1 MTTIGVYDSGIGGLT
16 TAVKLREVLGGYDFF
31 FYADNASMPF
41 GAKTCLEI
49 YNTVTDSM
57 KILRDNSDIQ
67 VIACNTASTV
77 VAPSGAFLLVP
88 QTTGLDPE
96 KTLILATP
104 PTLKALGANEKFFNT
119 ADTASLATLVE
130 IQASLRY
137 KSRSNLDMKA
147 LIEYLDLRLKDFSD
161 ISNVVLGCSHY
172 IYVKNLVSYLF
183 PEAVIDDGND
193 ALATEIASMIPNKN
207 GRGKMTFKFSGA
219 NECSKYK
226 WIVEKLENR

>member
-16 TAVKLREVLGGYDFF
+16 TAVKLRKALGGYDFF
-31 FYADNASMPF
+31 FYADNVSMPF
-41 GAKTCLEI
+41 GAKSRSEI
-49 YNTVTDSM
+49 FNTVTESM

-77 VAPSGAFLLVP
+77 VSPSGTFLLAP
-88 QTTGLDPE
+88 QTAGLDPE

-104 PTLKALGANEKFFNT
+104 PTLNALKANEKFFNT

-137 KSRSNLDMKA
+137 KSRSDLDMKA
-147 LIEYLDLRLKDFSD
+147 LIEYLDFRLKDFSN
-161 ISNVVLGCSHY
+161 ITNIVLGCSHY

-183 PEAVIDDGND
+183 PDAVINDGND
-193 ALATEIASMIPNKN
+193 ALAAEIASKIPHKD
-207 GRGKMTFKFSGA
+207 GRGKMTFKFSGT
-219 NECSKYK
+219 NESAKYK